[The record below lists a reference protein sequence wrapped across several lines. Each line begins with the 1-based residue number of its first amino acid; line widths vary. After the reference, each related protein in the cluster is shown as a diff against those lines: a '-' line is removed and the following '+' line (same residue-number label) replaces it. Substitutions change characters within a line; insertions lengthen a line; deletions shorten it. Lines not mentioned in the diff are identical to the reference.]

1 MSWRQSHRLETHSE
15 ATLQTASSFQLPL
28 DTEAV
33 STRLGGQHSCRA
45 GRNRADAEP
54 RGSNLWCFASF
65 TMLHASLH
73 LYISLHIALV
83 CLSPEVFGFIFYHAW
98 TMPCSTGPWGSN
110 QSSTAPGPV
119 ARKLIWRWHG
129 GAQVELQRGSRRSWS
144 SKNHRGDGAPHLLLH
159 GGLAAKVLVCL
170 GTLAA
175 RGWVSH
181 SQSIALAAAAN
192 RNRLWIFSG
201 YFRHKQHLVT

>member
-1 MSWRQSHRLETHSE
+1 MLIQTEVRTVLSCRRFPAASVWIWSKHMWAEGSRIGWRPILRQRFK
-15 ATLQTASSFQLPL
+15 TLQTASSFQLPL

-33 STRLGGQHSCRA
+33 STHLGGQHSCRA

-54 RGSNLWCFASF
+54 RGSNLWDVSQALQCC
-65 TMLHASLH
+65 TH
-73 LYISLHIALV
+73 LYIALV
-83 CLSPEVFGFIFYHAW
+83 CLSPEVFGF
-98 TMPCSTGPWGSN
+98 TMHGPCLAFSTGPWGSN

-119 ARKLIWRWHG
+119 KEVHLKVARWRPV
-129 GAQVELQRGSRRSWS
+129 ARPVVELPRGSRRSWS
-144 SKNHRGDGAPHLLLH
+144 STNHRGDGAPHLLLH

-181 SQSIALAAAAN
+181 S
-192 RNRLWIFSG
+192 
-201 YFRHKQHLVT
+201 

>member
-54 RGSNLWCFASF
+54 RGSNLWDVSQALQCC
-65 TMLHASLH
+65 TH
-73 LYISLHIALV
+73 LYIALV
-83 CLSPEVFGFIFYHAW
+83 CLSPEVFGF
-98 TMPCSTGPWGSN
+98 TMHGPCLAFSTGPWGSN

-119 ARKLIWRWHG
+119 KEVNLKVARWRPSRVATRIQAILIFHKSSRWRSSTPIITWRTRCEDLG
-129 GAQVELQRGSRRSWS
+129 MSWYISCSRLS
-144 SKNHRGDGAPHLLLH
+144 
-159 GGLAAKVLVCL
+159 
-170 GTLAA
+170 
-175 RGWVSH
+175 
-181 SQSIALAAAAN
+181 
-192 RNRLWIFSG
+192 
-201 YFRHKQHLVT
+201 